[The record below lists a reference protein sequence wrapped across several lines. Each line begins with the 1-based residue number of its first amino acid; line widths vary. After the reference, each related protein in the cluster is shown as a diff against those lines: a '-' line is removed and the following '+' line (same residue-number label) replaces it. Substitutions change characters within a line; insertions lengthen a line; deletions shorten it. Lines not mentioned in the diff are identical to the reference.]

1 MASSGGVGGVDV
13 RVDSVSPSSSF
24 DVTEIVVVVVVVV
37 VVAVVVVVVADVV
50 VVVAVGAE
58 VGMGVLGAEP
68 VESSPSGLDSRDV
81 NGEANDCEVRGLNSV
96 LLTSLCDSS
105 LLPPLPEPAL
115 EP

>member
-24 DVTEIVVVVVVVV
+24 DATEIVVVV
-37 VVAVVVVVVADVV
+37 VVAVVVVVVA
-50 VVVAVGAE
+50 VGAE
-58 VGMGVLGAEP
+58 VGMGDLGAGP
-68 VESSPSGLDSRDV
+68 VESWPSGLDPRDV
-81 NGEANDCEVRGLNSV
+81 NGVANDCEVRGLNSV